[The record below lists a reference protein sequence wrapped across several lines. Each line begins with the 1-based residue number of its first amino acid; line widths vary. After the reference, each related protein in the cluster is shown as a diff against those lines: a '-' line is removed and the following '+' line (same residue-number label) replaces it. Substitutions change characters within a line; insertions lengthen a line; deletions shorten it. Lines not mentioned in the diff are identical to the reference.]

1 MNRRDIV
8 IGLVILLI
16 IAAAIYMVRRPKEI
30 ALEIPEE
37 TVEEMIEERLRVE
50 IPEDVDKAE
59 LRDVMGTTSS
69 GIATRKYETG
79 LFTHEILVDLPDPD
93 GGEFYEGWLV
103 KEGDVVYTGKF
114 RVAKGGYV
122 LEYSNTK
129 DLSDYNEVVVTL
141 EKKDDKLPETHVL
154 EGNF

>member
-59 LRDVMGTTSS
+59 L
-69 GIATRKYETG
+69 I
-79 LFTHEILVDLPDPD
+79 
-93 GGEFYEGWLV
+93 
-103 KEGDVVYTGKF
+103 
-114 RVAKGGYV
+114 
-122 LEYSNTK
+122 YS
-129 DLSDYNEVVVTL
+129 
-141 EKKDDKLPETHVL
+141 
-154 EGNF
+154 